1 MIGACTDPQAGGS
14 MLKERLAIANK
25 IAREVHE
32 AEAAIDNA
40 IVKLGVLAA
49 SLPSAQAS
57 AKLSSVVG
65 DKAFTHLQGAIA
77 AAFGSRTDL
86 VALHNELDALK
97 SKVGLRNVIV
107 GVGGLAKGVPDT
119 GACLE
124 SDEVAKTDQKRAA

>member
-1 MIGACTDPQAGGS
+1 

-32 AEAAIDNA
+32 AEAAIDDA

-49 SLPSAQAS
+49 SLPTAQAS

-65 DKAFTHLQGAIA
+65 DKAFTHLQGALA

-97 SKVGLRNVIV
+97 TRVGLRNVIV
-107 GVGGLAKGVPDT
+107 GVGDLAKAVPGT
-119 GACLE
+119 GASLE
-124 SDEVAKTDQKRAA
+124 ADAVAVIDQARAA